1 MVDFFILEEEA
12 SMECYVAIFPTF
24 SSQFAFRLKE
34 PKIFIFQSPPSPR
47 DEMFCALIISGTWLA
62 RVCRIG
68 ITSLGR
74 SCFPGIVINQKQLY
88 VLILLLSLDGALYV
102 LQLKIFN
109 SKHIS

>member
-1 MVDFFILEEEA
+1 MTAYMSTLLKLLELEEEA

-68 ITSLGR
+68 ITSLGAFMFSR
-74 SCFPGIVINQKQLY
+74 NC
-88 VLILLLSLDGALYV
+88 
-102 LQLKIFN
+102 
-109 SKHIS
+109 H